1 MVEQSLKA
9 AKILE
14 TEGISAE
21 VIDIRTLIPLDI
33 DTIASSVKKTGK
45 AVVTSQEVTQS
56 GLPQRL

>member
-1 MVEQSLKA
+1 MVEESLKA